1 MRIVL
6 GIGHESGVAF
16 AELVALADDCLKRAA
31 CAQRDLDAV
40 ASIESRRAVG
50 LVVRLAQHFGVAAT
64 FYPAARLE
72 LETPRLLHPSE
83 DLFRRIGCHGVAE
96 AAALAAAGPEAV
108 LVLAKQAARGVTCAI
123 AARDPNRG

>member
-1 MRIVL
+1 MRIFIGV
-6 GIGHESGVAF
+6 GHESGAAF
-16 AELVALADDCLKRAA
+16 ADLVALAEDCLKRAA
-31 CAQRDLDAV
+31 CAQRDLGAV
-40 ASIESRRAVG
+40 ASIESRRVGG
-50 LVVRLAQHFGVAAT
+50 LVGQLAQHFGVAVI

-96 AAALAAAGPEAV
+96 AAALAAAGPEAA

-123 AARDPNRG
+123 AARGPNRG